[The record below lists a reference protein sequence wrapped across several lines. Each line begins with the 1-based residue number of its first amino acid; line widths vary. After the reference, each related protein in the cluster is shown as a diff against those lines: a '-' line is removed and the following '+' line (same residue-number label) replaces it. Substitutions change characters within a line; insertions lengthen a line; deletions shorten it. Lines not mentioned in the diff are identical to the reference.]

1 MEERRKEDNF
11 QGIEFRGRNLE
22 EAIKSAER
30 HFKQHRSNIEYKVV
44 AEKTKLMGTKR
55 REIVIQAWIKSNQK
69 YPEIM
74 EFLNNFLHYFPL
86 KLEFYLRERE
96 NTIDVIFNGQDK
108 YFLLRKEALL
118 LNAIQHILN
127 KIFSSLTKRIQCDC
141 NNYRKKRERKIISIA
156 EKAAQKVAQTG
167 EKEILGLMNP
177 YERRIV
183 HLRINQIPGISSE
196 SIGEGFY
203 KKVVI
208 YSLSSSEKQ

>member
-1 MEERRKEDNF
+1 MEGKRKENNPEA
-11 QGIEFRGRNLE
+11 IEFKGKNLE

-30 HFKQHRSNIEYKVV
+30 HFKQHRSNLEYKVV
-44 AEKTKLMGTKR
+44 AEKTRLMGAKKR
-55 REIVIQAWIKSNQK
+55 EVVIQAWIKTNQAYSELMDFMK
-69 YPEIM
+69 
-74 EFLNNFLHYFPL
+74 NFLSHFPL

-96 NTIDVIFNGQDK
+96 NTIDVIFNGLDRF
-108 YFLLRKEALL
+108 FLLRKEASL

-127 KIFSSLTKRIQCDC
+127 KIFSSLPKRIQCDC
-141 NNYRKKRERKIISIA
+141 NNYRKKRERKIISLA
-156 EKAAQKVAQTG
+156 EKAAEKVVQTG

-183 HLRINQIPGISSE
+183 HLRINEIPGVSSE

-208 YSLSSSEKQ
+208 YSLSSRENQ